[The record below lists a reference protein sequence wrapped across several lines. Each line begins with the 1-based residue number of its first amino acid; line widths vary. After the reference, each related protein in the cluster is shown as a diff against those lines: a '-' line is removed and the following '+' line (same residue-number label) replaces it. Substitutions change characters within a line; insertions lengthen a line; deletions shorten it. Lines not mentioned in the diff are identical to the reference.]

1 MSAEHTDVAPVLPVA
16 HQGDAKFNV
25 DQSIGD
31 VLVRAQK
38 LTQDQVLQIASHQ
51 QARGGRFGEAA
62 VALRLVTHDDVLW
75 ALSQQFHYPYPLDA
89 SLHDRNE
96 LVVAA
101 DPFSDQAESFRDLR
115 SELLMGV
122 LSAEQ
127 PRCALAIVS
136 PNPGDGK
143 TFFAANMAVAL
154 SQLGSRTLLIDA
166 DMRSPRQHKVFGV
179 DNSLGLSGLLAGRT
193 ESAVTRAADL
203 PSLFVLPVG
212 TVPPNPLE
220 LVQGANFRL
229 LIQEFLGKFDHVLVD
244 TPAASQGAD
253 VRVIAAT
260 CGAVLAIGRKD
271 KTPMAAMKA
280 LIDSLAK
287 RPLRFAGI
295 VMNAH

>member
-1 MSAEHTDVAPVLPVA
+1 MSAQNTDLAQVMLAS

-51 QARGGRFGEAA
+51 QAHGGRFGEAA

-96 LVVAA
+96 LVVAT

-136 PNPGDGK
+136 PNQGDGK

-166 DMRSPRQHKVFGV
+166 DMRSPRQHMVFGV

-220 LVQGANFRL
+220 LVQGANFKL

-253 VRVIAAT
+253 VRVIAAN

-271 KTPMAAMKA
+271 KTPITAMKA

-287 RPLRFAGI
+287 GPSRFAGI
-295 VMNAH
+295 VMNRH